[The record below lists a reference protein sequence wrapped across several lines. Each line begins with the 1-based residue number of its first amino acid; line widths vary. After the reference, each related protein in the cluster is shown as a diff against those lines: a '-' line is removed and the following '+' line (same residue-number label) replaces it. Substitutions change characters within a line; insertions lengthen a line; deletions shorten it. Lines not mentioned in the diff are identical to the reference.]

1 MSRSKRSQA
10 EYGDFQTPPWLAQQ
24 VCRLLAAKGLK
35 PASLLE
41 PTCGVGNFLLA
52 ALDNLPQL
60 KQITAADIN
69 PDYVTQVQKRLVSGK
84 GIEQHIFQADFFITD
99 WPAILAGLPEPILIV
114 GNPPWVTNAALS
126 VLDSDNLPQKENGGQ
141 SSGIMAI
148 TGGSN
153 FDVSEWII
161 KRLLD
166 WTAGQDVTLAMLCK
180 TAVARKLLHY
190 LWQNQADVGQ
200 AQIHLIDA
208 KAAFAVTVDACLFFY
223 QTQPQTKAKSCP
235 VFANL
240 SAGRPMSHIGFRD
253 DQLIANIDFYER
265 WQHLAQSDQVAYKWR
280 SGIKHDCARVMELT
294 RLGSTYVNQMGDS
307 YTLEDDYLYPLL
319 KSSDLAN
326 GASVWHEGHE
336 RWLLVPQRRVGAPT
350 RPLQHN
356 APRTWAYLQT
366 YGRLLDQRKSRIY
379 QNRPRFS
386 IFGVGSYSFAPWKV
400 AISGLYKSLNFVA
413 VGPIA
418 GKPVMLDD
426 TCYFLPCANETEAAL
441 LADLLNSTAALEFY
455 QARIFWDAKRP
466 ITAKILQ
473 QIDIMALAQT
483 LGRLDDLLACAS
495 VNWQPQP
502 QQLSLL

>member
-10 EYGDFQTPPWLAQQ
+10 EYGDFQTPSWLAQQ
-24 VCRLLAAKGLK
+24 VCHLLAAKGLK

-41 PTCGVGNFLLA
+41 PTCGLGNFLLA
-52 ALDNLPQL
+52 TLDHFPQI

-69 PDYVTQVQKRLVSGK
+69 SDYVNQVQKRLAYGK
-84 GIEQHIFQADFFITD
+84 GIEQNIFQADFFTTD
-99 WPAILAGLPEPILIV
+99 WPAILADLPELILIV

-126 VLDSDNLPQKENGGQ
+126 VLNSDNLPQKENGGQ

-161 KRLLD
+161 QRLLD
-166 WTAGQDVTLAMLCK
+166 WTAGQDVTIAMLCK
-180 TAVARKLLHY
+180 TAVARKLLHH
-190 LWQNQADVGQ
+190 LWQNQSDVGQ

-208 KAAFAVTVDACLFFY
+208 KAAFAVAVDACLFLY

-235 VFANL
+235 VFADL
-240 SAGRPMSHIGFRD
+240 SARQPTSHIGFRN
-253 DQLIANIDFYER
+253 DQLIANIVFYER
-265 WQHLAQSDQVAYKWR
+265 WQHLTQSDRVVYKWR

-294 RLGSTYVNQMGDS
+294 RLGDSYLNQMGDS
-307 YTLEDDYLYPLL
+307 YTLEDDCLYPLL

-326 GASVWHEGHE
+326 GFFARHDAHE
-336 RWLLVPQRRVGAPT
+336 RWLLVPQQRVGAPT
-350 RPLQHN
+350 RPLQHSV
-356 APRTWAYLQT
+356 PRTWAYLQE

-379 QNRPRFS
+379 HNRPRFS
-386 IFGVGSYSFAPWKV
+386 IFGVGGYSFAPWKV

-418 GKPVMLDD
+418 GKPVVLDD
-426 TCYFLPCANETEAAL
+426 TCYFLPCANQAEAAL
-441 LADLLNSTAALEFY
+441 LVDLLNSTAAQEFY

-473 QIDIMALAQT
+473 QLDIMALAQT
-483 LGRLDDLLACAS
+483 LGRLDDLLAYTS
-495 VNWQPQP
+495 IDRQP